1 VKKNVRTFLVA
12 LMVFAMV
19 AVVVAG
25 CTPAPTTSSTATPAK
40 AKLKTAMVTDVGGLG
55 DKSFN
60 DLSYEGL
67 KRANKDFGVEIK
79 VLESKEQADYERN
92 LTNLANAGYS
102 PIFAVGFLM
111 TDAVSKVSTAFPKTQ
126 FGGIDEAFD
135 KAPSNVAG
143 LVFKEQE
150 ASYLAGVLA
159 GLAVKDT
166 TIDPRIK
173 NNNII
178 GFVGGFD
185 VPVIER
191 FRAGFVQG
199 VQSVN
204 PDAKV
209 VAVYAGSFNDQA
221 KGKEL
226 GLSLINQ
233 GASIIFPVAGAT
245 GLGTI
250 QAAKEKGALIIGVD
264 QDQYLSVPDAKAS
277 IITSVVKRVDEA
289 VYQTI
294 KSELD
299 GKFAGGTNTSFGLKE
314 GGVALAPYHDFDTKI
329 PQAIKDKV
337 DAAKKD
343 IIDGKVVV
351 KDSLK

>member
-25 CTPAPTTSSTATPAK
+25 CSPAAPTTSTATTAK
-40 AKLKTAMVTDVGGLG
+40 PKLKTAMVTDVGGLG

-173 NNNII
+173 NNNTI

-209 VAVYAGSFNDQA
+209 IAVYAGSFNDQA

-250 QAAKEKGALIIGVD
+250 QAAKEKGALVIGVD
-264 QDQYLSVPDAKAS
+264 QDQFLSVPDAADS
-277 IITSVVKRVDEA
+277 ILTSVVKRVDEA

-294 KSELD
+294 KNELD

-314 GGVALAPYHDFDTKI
+314 GGVALAPYHNFDSKI

>member
-25 CTPAPTTSSTATPAK
+25 CSPAAPTTSTATTAK
-40 AKLKTAMVTDVGGLG
+40 PKLKTAMVTDVGGLG

-173 NNNII
+173 NNNTI

-209 VAVYAGSFNDQA
+209 IAVYAGSFNDQA
-221 KGKEL
+221 KGRPPRRRARSSSVSTRTSSSRSRMPL
-226 GLSLINQ
+226 TASSLPSSSASTRLSTRRSRTSST
-233 GASIIFPVAGAT
+233 ASSP
-245 GLGTI
+245 
-250 QAAKEKGALIIGVD
+250 AAPTRR
-264 QDQYLSVPDAKAS
+264 SV
-277 IITSVVKRVDEA
+277 
-289 VYQTI
+289 
-294 KSELD
+294 
-299 GKFAGGTNTSFGLKE
+299 
-314 GGVALAPYHDFDTKI
+314 
-329 PQAIKDKV
+329 
-337 DAAKKD
+337 
-343 IIDGKVVV
+343 
-351 KDSLK
+351 

>member
-1 VKKNVRTFLVA
+1 VKNNVRTFLVA

-25 CTPAPTTSSTATPAK
+25 CSPASTPSSGTTPAAP
-40 AKLKTAMVTDVGGLG
+40 KLKTAMVTDVGGLG

-92 LTNLANAGYS
+92 LTNLAQAGYS

-126 FGGIDEAFD
+126 FGGIDEEFTT
-135 KAPSNVAG
+135 APPNVAG

-159 GLAVKDT
+159 GLAVKDPS
-166 TIDPRIK
+166 IDPRIK

-209 VAVYAGSFNDQA
+209 VAVYAGSFSDQA

-264 QDQYLSVPDAKAS
+264 QDQYISVPDAKD
-277 IITSVVKRVDEA
+277 IIMTSVVKRVDEA

-294 KSELD
+294 KGELA
-299 GKFAGGTNTSFGLKE
+299 GKFPGATNTSFGLKE
-314 GGVALAPYHDFDTKI
+314 GGVALAPFHDFDSKI
-329 PQAIKDKV
+329 PQSIKDKIN
-337 DAAKKD
+337 AAKKD
-343 IIDGKVVV
+343 IIDGKIVV